1 MLKKGIGICLA
12 ALGMAMLLS
21 GCFFQSMDELYALPK
36 QSEEY
41 YALQSEI
48 DRLLTNG
55 AAYAAPTSG
64 TNQQSVQLADLDG
77 DTEDE
82 AVVFL
87 RTAGE
92 KPLKVRPDCCS
103 LS

>member
-64 TNQQSVQLADLDG
+64 TISSPFSWL
-77 DTEDE
+77 TW
-82 AVVFL
+82 
-87 RTAGE
+87 TAIR
-92 KPLKVRPDCCS
+92 KTKRLYSSARPGKS
-103 LS
+103 R